1 MEFCSNQCLGKQHG
15 GYTMTATHIELPAH
29 STMLHAAA
37 SLSLSGVPIFPVKA
51 DKSPHITSW
60 QQKATTDQAM
70 VKQWWT
76 KWPKANMAMPTGAPS
91 GLVAV
96 DVDVKNGVN
105 GYESLSIIQ
114 AMFGEQ
120 STRRIETP
128 SGGIHLIYTSNQKVM
143 NKIGIL
149 DGIDVRGDGG
159 YIVSQGSVIG
169 GSAYKV
175 IHDVPPEEMTMDMV
189 NWINNVQKVKSQ
201 SKAGVA
207 KGERNNQI
215 FNLAS
220 SYRGQDLDMLSALE
234 ACKDVARRCIPALE
248 EAEVMVTVENVYRA
262 YQPNAIKVTV
272 DDIKQCRERSER
284 EVNVEWSKCFM
295 AQRNSQ
301 VHTLPASIF
310 VAQEKIKLALWYQG
324 RLSDIEFKHLAGL
337 VGSELDLVIS
347 MFEKYGE
354 LYGSSEIDD
363 LYEESYSL
371 IRVKSINGAKGG
383 RGNSSSSPA

>member
-1 MEFCSNQCLGKQHG
+1 MK
-15 GYTMTATHIELPAH
+15 ATHIEFPAH
-29 STMLHAAA
+29 SMMVDAAA

-70 VKQWWT
+70 VKKWWT
-76 KWPKANMAMPTGAPS
+76 KWPKANIAMPTGAPS

-96 DVDVKNGVN
+96 DVDVKNGVD
-105 GYESLSIIQ
+105 GYESLSTIE
-114 AMFGEQ
+114 ARFGEQ
-120 STRRIETP
+120 GTRRIETP
-128 SGGIHLIYTSNQKVM
+128 SGGVHLIYRCNQKV
-143 NKIGIL
+143 KTRTGIL
-149 DGIDVRGDGG
+149 DGIDIRGDGG
-159 YIVSQGSVIG
+159 YIVAQGSVIG
-169 GSAYKV
+169 GLEYKV
-175 IHDVPPEEMTMDMV
+175 IHDVPPEEMTIDMV
-189 NWINNVQKVKSQ
+189 SWINSTENMKPP
-201 SKAGVA
+201 SKIGVA
-207 KGERNNQI
+207 KGERNTEI
-215 FNLAS
+215 FKLAS
-220 SYRGQDLDMLSALE
+220 SYRGQDLDMESALK
-234 ACKDVARRCIPALE
+234 ACKHIARSCIPPLE
-248 EAEVMVTVENVYRA
+248 EAEVIATVENVYQR

-272 DDIKQCRERSER
+272 DDIKLCRDRSER
-284 EVNVEWSKCFM
+284 EINIEWSKCFM

-337 VGSELDLVIS
+337 EGPELDLVMS
-347 MFEKYGE
+347 MFKKYGE

-383 RGNSSSSPA
+383 RGNSSS